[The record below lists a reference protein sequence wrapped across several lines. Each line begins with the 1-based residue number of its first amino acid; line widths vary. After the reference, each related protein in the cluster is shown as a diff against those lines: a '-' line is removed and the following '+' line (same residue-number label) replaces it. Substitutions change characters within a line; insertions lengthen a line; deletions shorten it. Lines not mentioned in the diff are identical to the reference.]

1 MLGWLLVFAL
11 AQEPRKT
18 QPKSIECTVET
29 NSILTCFDEEAER
42 EFPLTITPRHP
53 WAKYLDDTQPG
64 VSKVIIEQRGNKH
77 CLIQVKVQGDW
88 VRNPVNERINV
99 CVAVRRGGG
108 RR

>member
-42 EFPLTITPRHP
+42 EFPLTITP
-53 WAKYLDDTQPG
+53 ATEQLKSSTNALDASVKANQP
-64 VSKVIIEQRGNKH
+64 KQ
-77 CLIQVKVQGDW
+77 
-88 VRNPVNERINV
+88 P
-99 CVAVRRGGG
+99 
-108 RR
+108 